1 MSHDHPWK
9 RRDFLKGAGLGLG
22 ALALGG
28 KPALATMGWSGQAA
42 GPAAEHHFSRSQ
54 LYRKL
59 PETSRV
65 SLVKGND
72 RYEII
77 SQSLRMIE
85 DDILGAIGDKKI
97 LLKPNIVLSDCPVC
111 VTHVDAVRAVLDFLA
126 PHYKKT
132 ILIGESGFHN
142 TMDGFKSN
150 GYLPLEKQYNV
161 KIVDLNLD
169 TFQYRY
175 VLGLGNKPTPIRI
188 INTFLDPDIYL
199 ISLAVMK
206 THNYVFVTLALK
218 NVLMASPLNDYKT
231 NDKGLMHQ
239 APPARNDLL
248 HFNMFHMAREIYP
261 DLAVIDGFV
270 GVEGNGPAWG
280 TPIASKVAL
289 ASRDP
294 LAADITATR
303 VMGYDP
309 GIVNYLTAMAEAGMG
324 QGDPNKIRLLGTPLE
339 QCVCKY
345 KPNEKMAELYKL

>member
-1 MSHDHPWK
+1 MSQHNPWK

-28 KPALATMGWSGQAA
+28 KPAFPLGARSRQAA
-42 GPAAEHHFSRSQ
+42 GRAEHPFSRRE
-54 LYRKL
+54 LYRK
-59 PETSRV
+59 PGDPSRV
-65 SLVKGND
+65 SLVKGSD

-77 SQSLRMIE
+77 SESLRMIQ
-85 DDILGAIGDKKI
+85 DDILGSIGNRRI
-97 LLKPNIVLSDCPVC
+97 LLKPNIVLSNFQLAA
-111 VTHVDAVRAVLDFLA
+111 THVDAARAVLDFLA
-126 PHYKKT
+126 PHHKGQ
-132 ILIGESGFHN
+132 ILVGESGFHN
-142 TMDGFKSN
+142 TMDGFKAY
-150 GYLPLEKQYNV
+150 GYLPLEKAYNV

-169 TFQYRY
+169 AFQHRY
-175 VLGLGNKPTPIRI
+175 VLGLDNKPTPIRI

-199 ISLAVMK
+199 ISLAPMK
-206 THNYVFVTLALK
+206 THNYVFVTLSLK

-239 APPARNDLL
+239 APPARHDLL
-248 HFNMFHMAREIYP
+248 HFNMFHLAREVWP
-261 DLAVIDGFV
+261 DLAVIDGFE
-270 GVEGNGPAWG
+270 GMEGNGPAWG

-309 GIVNYLTAMAEAGMG
+309 GMVNYLAAMAEAGMG
-324 QGDPNKIRLLGTPLE
+324 QGDPDKIRLLGTPLD
-339 QCVCKY
+339 QCLCKY